1 METPERLLSS
11 RFFLKSTIFEVNL
24 SRIRLTWRNLQTK
37 AASGSHNTSNKFKVE
52 SGSVPV
58 CEIIAVWEA
67 RGISPIKNSE
77 RRTQEQEETCQGA
90 FTVSYVERE
99 GRHHWRPRDVTF
111 HWPDTSTCHHWV
123 STIRE
128 QISLLNHRPKRLL
141 VYINPN
147 SGKRQAKQIYEQRV
161 APLFSR
167 ASVSTHVILTQQR
180 DHAKDHLASDADLT
194 KYDGVVCVGGDGI
207 FSEVLHGLLTRT
219 QRDAGVDQ
227 NSTEQNP
234 APCTLRVG
242 IIPAGST
249 DCICYAS
256 VGTNDPVTSALHIIV
271 GDSHALDVCSVH
283 HRNKFLRYSVSLLG
297 YGFYG
302 DVLMDSE
309 KKRWMGPV
317 RYSVSGFTTF
327 LAHHCYEGT
336 VYFLPAKDVSGS
348 PRDKT
353 KCRAGC
359 LLCQRDGRPLSDDS
373 GRDKETPNKDHH
385 HGWQM
390 IQGKFLAINAA
401 SMSCA
406 CPRSPEGMSPAA
418 HLSDGTTDLIL
429 VRDCSRLDFLRH
441 LYRHT
446 NTSDQFDMGF
456 VEVHRI
462 RRFCF
467 VPGNDLEPEWKGAR
481 PTQFSPSYGCQ
492 PTCGRWS
499 CDGELLPQATIEV
512 GVHCGLIQ
520 LFARGIEAQEGFQEH
535 SAPSSHTV

>member
-1 METPERLLSS
+1 MEEPECLLSS

-37 AASGSHNTSNKFKVE
+37 AASGSHNTSNKFKVV
-52 SGSVPV
+52 SGSVPM
-58 CEIIAVWEA
+58 CEIIAVYEA
-67 RGISPIKNSE
+67 QGISPIKNGQ
-77 RRTQEQEETCQGA
+77 RWTQEQEKACQGA

-99 GRHHWRPRDVTF
+99 GQHHWRPRDVTF
-111 HWPDTSTCHHWV
+111 HWPDTPTCRHWV

-167 ASVSTHVILTQQR
+167 ASVSTHVIVTRDR

-194 KYDGVVCVGGDGI
+194 KYDGVVCVGGDGM

-227 NSTEQNP
+227 NSAEQNP
-234 APCTLRVG
+234 APCGIRVG

-283 HRNKFLRYSVSLLG
+283 HRNKFLRYSVSMLG

-327 LAHHCYEGT
+327 LAHHSYEGT
-336 VYFLPAKDVSGS
+336 VYFLPATDVSGS

-359 LLCQRDGRPLSDDS
+359 LPCQRDGRPLSDDS
-373 GRDKETPNKDHH
+373 GKDKETPNKDHH

-406 CPRSPEGMSPAA
+406 CPRSPEGLSPAA

-429 VRDCSRLDFLRH
+429 VRDCSHFNFLRH

-446 NTSDQFDMGF
+446 NTDDQFDLGF

-462 RRFCF
+462 RRFRF
-467 VPGNDLEPEWKGAR
+467 VPGNDLEPEWKGDR
-481 PTQFSPSYGCQ
+481 PIQFSPSYGCQ
-492 PTCGRWS
+492 PTWGRWS
-499 CDGELLPQATIEV
+499 CDGEVLHQATIEV

-520 LFARGIEAQEGFQEH
+520 LFARGIEAQEGFQEQ
-535 SAPSSHTV
+535 STPSTQTV